1 MSVFSILTWPFNTW
15 VAKYTDRCLNSDM
28 VNPWGSKMDQI
39 FQVKSTSSACMHA
52 RTQLRRSPLPCAPST
67 LGPRQLFF
75 LCWPGSAY
83 GPGLGWRASGGA
95 LFLSFQAL
103 WHTHKDTNTLTYTQY
118 NVILSPRS
126 KTGHSVTHVS
136 EWRLLGDS
144 VVGLLFSVYSVLHLA
159 VKVHNSHRLA
169 QLLSRSDCSYVCW

>member
-1 MSVFSILTWPFNTW
+1 MQSRGWEGISVFSILTWPFNTW

-28 VNPWGSKMDQI
+28 VNPWGSKMDQV
-39 FQVKSTSSACMHA
+39 FQVKSTSSARARTHA
-52 RTQLRRSPLPCAPST
+52 HTQLRRSPVPCAPST

-95 LFLSFQAL
+95 LFLSGPL
-103 WHTHKDTNTLTYTQY
+103 THTHTHTHTLTYTQY

-126 KTGHSVTHVS
+126 KTGHSVTRVS
-136 EWRLLGDS
+136 EG
-144 VVGLLFSVYSVLHLA
+144 
-159 VKVHNSHRLA
+159 
-169 QLLSRSDCSYVCW
+169 CSETPLW